1 MGFEPGVTACK
12 PNGGFKN
19 DSSISLKNAVSIAR
33 PGTGGVVRGLGVTCK
48 CAGQCLSE

>member
-33 PGTGGVVRGLGVTCK
+33 AWDRWGGKGLGCDM
-48 CAGQCLSE
+48 